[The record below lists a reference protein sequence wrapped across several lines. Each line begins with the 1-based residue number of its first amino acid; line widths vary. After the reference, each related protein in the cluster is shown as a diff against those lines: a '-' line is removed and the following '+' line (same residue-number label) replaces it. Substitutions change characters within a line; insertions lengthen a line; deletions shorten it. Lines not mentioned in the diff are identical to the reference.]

1 MRDCEIGA
9 VSQRFDEL
17 RGPTKLP
24 FLLRRD
30 RNSNVALRPGVG
42 ELYRTG
48 ARVGLSFESDA
59 AGNADSNT
67 CGGHLKEDW
76 LIGDANLGNEL
87 VAEFSRSFVDET
99 LHFDVFAQ
107 GDEVLVQTFG
117 EILCFTVRQR
127 GIDAY
132 DHHKIVAGVVYESNA
147 RIVANEGAQADVG
160 FVFGNGLDHVA

>member
-9 VSQRFDEL
+9 VPQRFDKL
-17 RGPTKLP
+17 RGPANLS
-24 FLLRRD
+24 FLLSWD

-48 ARVGLSFESDA
+48 ARVGLCFESDA
-59 AGNADSNT
+59 AGDADSDA
-67 CGGHLKEDW
+67 CGGHLKEDR
-76 LIGDANLGNEL
+76 LIGNANFGNEL
-87 VAEFSRSFVDET
+87 VAEFSSSFVDET

-117 EILCFTVRQR
+117 EIQCFTVRQR
-127 GIDAY
+127 GINAY

-160 FVFGNGLDHVA
+160 SVFGNGLDHVA

>member
-1 MRDCEIGA
+1 M
-9 VSQRFDEL
+9 
-17 RGPTKLP
+17 
-24 FLLRRD
+24 
-30 RNSNVALRPGVG
+30 ALCPGVG

-48 ARVGLSFESDA
+48 ARVGLCFESDA

-87 VAEFSRSFVDET
+87 VAEFSSSFVDET
-99 LHFDVFAQ
+99 LHFYVFAQ

-117 EILCFTVRQR
+117 EIQCFTVRQR

-160 FVFGNGLDHVA
+160 SVFGNGLDTSREEQRW

>member
-1 MRDCEIGA
+1 M
-9 VSQRFDEL
+9 
-17 RGPTKLP
+17 
-24 FLLRRD
+24 
-30 RNSNVALRPGVG
+30 ALCPGVG

-48 ARVGLSFESDA
+48 ARVGLCFESDA

-87 VAEFSRSFVDET
+87 VAEFSSSFVDET
-99 LHFDVFAQ
+99 LHFYVFAQ

-117 EILCFTVRQR
+117 EIQCFTVRQR

-147 RIVANEGAQADVG
+147 RIVPTKALRPMSALSSATASTTSREEQRW
-160 FVFGNGLDHVA
+160 

>member
-1 MRDCEIGA
+1 MWRCA
-9 VSQRFDEL
+9 QALVSF
-17 RGPTKLP
+17 T
-24 FLLRRD
+24 
-30 RNSNVALRPGVG
+30 
-42 ELYRTG
+42 
-48 ARVGLSFESDA
+48 ARVRGGGLCFESDA

-87 VAEFSRSFVDET
+87 VAELSSSFVDET

-107 GDEVLVQTFG
+107 GDELFVQTFG
-117 EILCFTVRQR
+117 EIQCFTVRQR

-160 FVFGNGLDHVA
+160 SVFGNGLDHVA

>member
-1 MRDCEIGA
+1 MWRCA
-9 VSQRFDEL
+9 QALVSFTARA
-17 RGPTKLP
+17 RGWGCASKATRLAMPI
-24 FLLRRD
+24 
-30 RNSNVALRPGVG
+30 A
-42 ELYRTG
+42 
-48 ARVGLSFESDA
+48 
-59 AGNADSNT
+59 NT
-67 CGGHLKEDW
+67 CGGHLKEDC

-87 VAEFSRSFVDET
+87 VAEFSSSFVDET

-117 EILCFTVRQR
+117 EIQCFTVRQW

-160 FVFGNGLDHVA
+160 SVFGNGLDHVA

>member
-1 MRDCEIGA
+1 M
-9 VSQRFDEL
+9 
-17 RGPTKLP
+17 
-24 FLLRRD
+24 
-30 RNSNVALRPGVG
+30 
-42 ELYRTG
+42 
-48 ARVGLSFESDA
+48 GLSFESDA

-87 VAEFSRSFVDET
+87 VAEFSSSFVDET

-117 EILCFTVRQR
+117 EIQCFTVRQR

-147 RIVANEGAQADVG
+147 RIIANEGAQADVG
-160 FVFGNGLDHVA
+160 SVFGDGFDHVA

>member
-1 MRDCEIGA
+1 M
-9 VSQRFDEL
+9 
-17 RGPTKLP
+17 
-24 FLLRRD
+24 
-30 RNSNVALRPGVG
+30 ALRPGVG

-48 ARVGLSFESDA
+48 ARVGLCFESDA

-87 VAEFSRSFVDET
+87 VAEFSSFFVDET

-107 GDEVLVQTFG
+107 GDEVLVQTLG
-117 EILCFTVRQR
+117 EIQCFTVRQR

-132 DHHKIVAGVVYESNA
+132 DYHKIVAGVVYESNA
-147 RIVANEGAQADVG
+147 RIIANEGAQADVG
-160 FVFGNGLDHVA
+160 SVFGDGFDHVA

>member
-1 MRDCEIGA
+1 MCRCA
-9 VSQRFDEL
+9 QALVSF
-17 RGPTKLP
+17 T
-24 FLLRRD
+24 
-30 RNSNVALRPGVG
+30 
-42 ELYRTG
+42 

-59 AGNADSNT
+59 ARNADSNT

-117 EILCFTVRQR
+117 EIQCFTVRQR

>member
-1 MRDCEIGA
+1 MWRCA
-9 VSQRFDEL
+9 QALVSFTARA
-17 RGPTKLP
+17 RGW
-24 FLLRRD
+24 
-30 RNSNVALRPGVG
+30 G
-42 ELYRTG
+42 
-48 ARVGLSFESDA
+48 
-59 AGNADSNT
+59 

-87 VAEFSRSFVDET
+87 VAEFSSSFVDET

-117 EILCFTVRQR
+117 EIQCFTVRQR

-147 RIVANEGAQADVG
+147 RIIANEGAQADVG
-160 FVFGNGLDHVA
+160 SVFGDGFDHVA